1 MRVTCVFLMAL
12 VLAISV
18 QAEELGRVALVQALK
33 DAACGVKLMC
43 VAAHPDDED
52 GASLAF
58 TFEGGTDLAAGGFPP
73 DHLREHMASATGV
86 AVAYHTEGDA
96 RVAVRLSD
104 APWIGQ

>member
-1 MRVTCVFLMAL
+1 MRRALGLAAL
-12 VLAISV
+12 VLAV
-18 QAEELGRVALVQALK
+18 
-33 DAACGVKLMC
+33 AACAGGDQTTAGLVTDIETLGLGQ
-43 VAAHPDDED
+43 VQGFTLRTED

-86 AVAYHTEGDA
+86 AVAYRTEGDA